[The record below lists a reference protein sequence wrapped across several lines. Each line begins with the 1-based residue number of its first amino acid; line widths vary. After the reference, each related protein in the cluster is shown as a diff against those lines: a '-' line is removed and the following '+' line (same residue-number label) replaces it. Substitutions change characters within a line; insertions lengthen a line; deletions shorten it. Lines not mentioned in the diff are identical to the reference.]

1 MTAVVAASDTNMA
14 AACHVCR
21 ASRLE
26 LRTGFEGLPRV
37 SSDCRPWPAG
47 GALALC
53 ENCGLVQKVVDASF
67 ADDAAAIYGSY
78 QLYHQTQGQ
87 TEQIIFDQQTGIG
100 KPRSE
105 LVLASLLE
113 QLTLPARGSMLD
125 MGCGTG
131 PTLRAFSRLV
141 EGWSLYGYD
150 PHLPDRDRVAKIPGV
165 KGIFEGKPEAIEERF
180 DLVTAVHVLE
190 HVPDPLTFLKS
201 MARCLDRDGKLL
213 VQIPYFPDSPFDLV
227 IADHCSHFTLGYVA
241 ELCRQAG
248 LVPLLLSADQ
258 LPKEITLVARAGR
271 TDAAPAAP
279 RLSAARHAADAGLSW
294 LHAVAQQARDTEA
307 SSLGLFGTSIGG
319 NWLLGI
325 LGDRVQ
331 FFVDED
337 PGRASSTYRD
347 RPVLR
352 PHAVPPGSTVLA
364 PLPLAVATRI
374 RARLSPQTYDFV
386 LPPAYQAPPRL

>member
-1 MTAVVAASDTNMA
+1 MTAVIASDTSTS

-21 ASRLE
+21 ASGLE
-26 LRTGFEGLPRV
+26 LRPEFEGLPRV

-47 GALALC
+47 GELALC
-53 ENCGLVQKVVDASF
+53 ESCGLVQKVVDASF
-67 ADDAAAIYGSY
+67 AEDAAAIYGSY

-87 TEQIIFDQQTGIG
+87 TEQIIFDQQTGLG
-100 KPRSE
+100 KARSE

-113 QLTLPARGSMLD
+113 RLALPERGSMLD

-141 EGWSLYGYD
+141 GGWSLYGYD

-165 KGIFEGKPEAIEERF
+165 KGIFEGKPDSIEQRF

-201 MARCLDRDGKLL
+201 MARCLGPDGKVL
-213 VQIPYFPDSPFDLV
+213 VQIPYFPDSPFDLA
-227 IADHCSHFTLGYVA
+227 IADHCSHFTLGYMA
-241 ELCRQAG
+241 ELCRRAG

-258 LPKEITLVARAGR
+258 LPKEITLVARLGQA
-271 TDAAPAAP
+271 DASPVAPP
-279 RLSAARHAADAGLSW
+279 LSAVRHAADAGLSW
-294 LHAVAQQARDTEA
+294 LHAVAQQARDTRA
-307 SSLGLFGTSIGG
+307 SSLGVFGTSIGG

-347 RPVLR
+347 RPVLP
-352 PHAVPPGSTVLA
+352 PHAVPRGSTVLA
-364 PLPLAVATRI
+364 PLPLALATRI
-374 RARLSPQTYDFV
+374 RARLAPQAYDFV

>member
-1 MTAVVAASDTNMA
+1 MTAVAAASDTSA
-14 AACHVCR
+14 EAVCHVCR
-21 ASRLE
+21 ASKFEPRS
-26 LRTGFEGLPRV
+26 GFEGLPRV
-37 SSDCRPWPAG
+37 SSDCRPWAAG
-47 GALALC
+47 GTLALC
-53 ENCGLVQKVVDASF
+53 ESCGLLQKVVDASF
-67 ADDAAAIYGSY
+67 AGDAAAIYGSY

-87 TEQIIFDQQTGIG
+87 TEQVIFDQQTGLG

-105 LVLASLLE
+105 LVLASLLG
-113 QLTLPARGSMLD
+113 QLGLPERGRMLD

-150 PHLPDRDRVAKIPGV
+150 PHLPDRDRVANIPGV
-165 KGIFEGKPEAIEERF
+165 RGIFEGTPDSIEERF

-190 HVPDPLTFLKS
+190 HVPDPLTFLKH
-201 MARCLDRDGKLL
+201 MARCLARDGKVL

-227 IADHCSHFTLGYVA
+227 IADHCSHFTLGYMG
-241 ELCRQAG
+241 ELCRRAG

-258 LPKEITLVARAGR
+258 LPKEITLVARLGR
-271 TDAAPAAP
+271 SDASTPAPPAATG
-279 RLSAARHAADAGLSW
+279 AAADAGLSW
-294 LHAVAQQARDTEA
+294 LRALAQQARDTKA
-307 SSLGLFGTSIGG
+307 SSLGVFGTSIGG

-337 PGRASSTYRD
+337 PGRARSTYRD
-347 RPVLR
+347 RPVLH
-352 PHAVPPGSTVLA
+352 PHAVPRGSTVLA
-364 PLPLAVATRI
+364 PLPPALATRI